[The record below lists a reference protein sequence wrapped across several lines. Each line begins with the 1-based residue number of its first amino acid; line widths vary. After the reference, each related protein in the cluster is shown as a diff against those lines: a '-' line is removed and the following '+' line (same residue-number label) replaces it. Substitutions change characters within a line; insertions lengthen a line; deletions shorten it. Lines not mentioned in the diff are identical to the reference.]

1 MLRQYDYPL
10 REGKCYFWFGR
21 KDMIKMYLKN
31 KLKPVN
37 LTTLLYEI
45 EENETYLL
53 TTSVMNPLN
62 RVKSPVKM

>member
-1 MLRQYDYPL
+1 
-10 REGKCYFWFGR
+10 
-21 KDMIKMYLKN
+21 MIKMYLKN

-62 RVKSPVKM
+62 RVKSPVKMWWHTVTHGRGSEGETGELSG

>member
-1 MLRQYDYPL
+1 
-10 REGKCYFWFGR
+10 
-21 KDMIKMYLKN
+21 MIKMYLKN